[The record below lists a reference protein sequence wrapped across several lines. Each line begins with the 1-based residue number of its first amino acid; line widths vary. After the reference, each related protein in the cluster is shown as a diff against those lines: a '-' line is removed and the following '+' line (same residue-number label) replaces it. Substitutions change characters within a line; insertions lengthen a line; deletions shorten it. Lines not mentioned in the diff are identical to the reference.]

1 MAQLPTAAL
10 HAIEEAVR
18 AVVGHDRERLRV
30 IAADVGDLYVWT
42 RQHGSHDTVDLV
54 MPPGS
59 VDEWPLDICDVN
71 DGSKHVIVDMWTEQE
86 GRSDL
91 SLELE
96 LREAPTDVWET
107 RVLDL
112 HVL

>member
-18 AVVGHDRERLRV
+18 AVVGHDHERLRV
-30 IAADVGDLYVWT
+30 IAPKVGDLYVWT
-42 RQHGSHDTVDLV
+42 REYGSHGVDLV

-59 VDEWPLDICDVN
+59 VDEWPLDICDAS
-71 DGSKHVIVDMWTEQE
+71 DGSKHVIVDMWTAQE

-96 LREAPTDVWET
+96 LNEAATGVWET
-107 RVLDL
+107 QVLDL

>member
-1 MAQLPTAAL
+1 MAQLPTAAQQ
-10 HAIEEAVR
+10 AIEEAVR
-18 AVVGHDRERLRV
+18 AVVGHDHERLRV
-30 IAADVGDLYVWT
+30 IAAEGGDLYVWT
-42 RQHGSHDTVDLV
+42 RQYGSHGTVDLV

-71 DGSKHVIVDMWTEQE
+71 DGSKHVIVDMWTDQE

-96 LREAPTDVWET
+96 LRETAAGVWAT

>member
-1 MAQLPTAAL
+1 M
-10 HAIEEAVR
+10 
-18 AVVGHDRERLRV
+18 
-30 IAADVGDLYVWT
+30 IAAEVGDLYVWT
-42 RQHGSHDTVDLV
+42 RQYGSHGAVDLV

-91 SLELE
+91 SLELA
-96 LREAPTDVWET
+96 LCEAATDAWET
-107 RVLDL
+107 RVLNL

>member
-10 HAIEEAVR
+10 HAIEDAVR
-18 AVVGHDRERLRV
+18 AVVGHDHERLRV
-30 IAADVGDLYVWT
+30 IAAEVGDLYVWT
-42 RQHGSHDTVDLV
+42 RQYGSHGTVDLA

-59 VDEWPLDICDVN
+59 VDEWPLDVCDAH
-71 DGSKHVIVDMWTEQE
+71 DGSKHVVVDMWTEQE

-96 LREAPTDVWET
+96 LREADPDVWET
-107 RVLDL
+107 QVLDL

>member
-1 MAQLPTAAL
+1 MAPLPNAAL
-10 HAIEEAVR
+10 HVVEDAVR
-18 AVVGHDRERLRV
+18 AVVVHDQERLRE
-30 IAADVGDLYVWT
+30 IAAEVGDLYVWT
-42 RQHGSHDTVDLV
+42 RGYGSYGTVDLV

-59 VDEWPLDICDVN
+59 VDEWPLDVCDVD
-71 DGSKHVIVDMWTEQE
+71 DGSKHIIVDMWTEQE

-91 SLELE
+91 SLELG
-96 LREAPTDVWET
+96 LRQAAPGVWET

>member
-10 HAIEEAVR
+10 RAIEEAVR
-18 AVVGHDRERLRV
+18 AVVGHDHERLRV

-42 RQHGSHDTVDLV
+42 REYGSHGTVDLV

-59 VDEWPLDICDVN
+59 VDEWLLDICDVK
-71 DGSKHVIVDMWTEQE
+71 DGSKQVIVDMWTDQE

-96 LREAPTDVWET
+96 LREAATDVWEA
-107 RVLDL
+107 RVLNL

>member
-1 MAQLPTAAL
+1 MAQLPTEAL

-18 AVVGHDRERLRV
+18 AVVGHDDERLRV
-30 IAADVGDLYVWT
+30 IAAEVGDLYIRT
-42 RQHGSHDTVDLV
+42 RQYGSHGTVDLA

-59 VDEWPLDICDVN
+59 VDEWPLDICDVT
-71 DGSKHVIVDMWTEQE
+71 DGSKHVIVDMWTEQD

-96 LREAPTDVWET
+96 LREAATGVVET

>member
-1 MAQLPTAAL
+1 MARPPRAAL
-10 HAIEEAVR
+10 HAIEDAVR
-18 AVVGHDRERLRV
+18 AVVAHDDERLGV

-42 RQHGSHDTVDLV
+42 REYGSRGTVDLV

-59 VDEWPLDICDVN
+59 VEEWAVDFRDVA
-71 DGSKHVIVDMWTEQE
+71 DGSKHVVVDMWTRQE

-96 LREAPTDVWET
+96 LRETAPGAWEA
-107 RVLDL
+107 RLLDL

>member
-18 AVVGHDRERLRV
+18 AVVRHDHERLRV
-30 IAADVGDLYVWT
+30 IAAEVGDLYVWT
-42 RQHGSHDTVDLV
+42 RQYGSHGTVDLV

-96 LREAPTDVWET
+96 LREAATGVWET